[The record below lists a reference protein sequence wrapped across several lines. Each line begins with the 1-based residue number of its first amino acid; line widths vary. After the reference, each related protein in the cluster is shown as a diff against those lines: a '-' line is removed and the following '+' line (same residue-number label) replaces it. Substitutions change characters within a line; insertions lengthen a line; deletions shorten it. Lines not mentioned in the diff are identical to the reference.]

1 MDDERTGLS
10 GKAVLIGL
18 IAAVLVGFTVLLLL
32 HARRSEPLSSD
43 AVSSASSALA
53 ASH

>member
-1 MDDERTGLS
+1 MAGERTGLS

-32 HARRSEPLSSD
+32 HARQNQPLSTD
-43 AVSSASSALA
+43 AVPSASSALA
-53 ASH
+53 ASR